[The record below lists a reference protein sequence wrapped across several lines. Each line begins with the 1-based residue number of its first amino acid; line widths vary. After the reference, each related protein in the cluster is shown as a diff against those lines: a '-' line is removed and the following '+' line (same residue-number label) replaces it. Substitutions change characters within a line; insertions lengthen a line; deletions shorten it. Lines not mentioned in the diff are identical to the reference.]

1 VTKRIIIIIVGAVFA
16 IALLSRAMTYTV
28 RFTEAA
34 VLTHFGR
41 AGEGAEK
48 TTPGLKFKWPDPI
61 ESVTKYDKRARFLL
75 QKSQTQ
81 QTADS
86 KQLEVESYCTWRVKD
101 PLKFFQRF
109 SNAGDR
115 AADHYK
121 KAEDVLRGNLR
132 SAVGEISKYRL
143 NELFST
149 DTKATKLNELEGR
162 ILTNL
167 KAAPQEQQG
176 GGSLDDYGIEV
187 VTVGINRIVLPD
199 ETTKAVFESMKAD
212 RKRLVTDLESRG
224 ISQAQAITSKAQ
236 QNASRIESFAKSLA
250 EEIRKKGDEEAL
262 PYVAQMKEAP
272 ELAVFLKNM
281 DLIRDSMAKRITLV
295 FSTSMPGMELFSP
308 SAMTSTRK
316 NGVPGVSSMIDATN
330 QPAIATQPQ
339 PNESPKTVASDET
352 KKNGAPR

>member
-1 VTKRIIIIIVGAVFA
+1 MRRGVGFVTKRIIIIVVGAVFA

-34 VLTHFGR
+34 VLTRFGK

-48 TTPGLKFKWPDPI
+48 NTPGLKFKWPDPI
-61 ESVTKYDKRARFLL
+61 ESVTKYDRRARFL
-75 QKSQTQ
+75 QTRSQTQ

-115 AADHYK
+115 AADHYR

-143 NELFST
+143 GELFST
-149 DTKATKLNELEGR
+149 DTKATKLKELEDR
-162 ILTNL
+162 VLTNL
-167 KAAPQEQQG
+167 KVASQDTQG

-187 VTVGINRIVLPD
+187 VTVGINRIVLPE

-212 RKRLVTDLESRG
+212 RARLVTELESRG
-224 ISQAQAITSKAQ
+224 QAEAQTIISAAKN
-236 QNASRIESFAKSLA
+236 NATRIEEFAKA
-250 EEIRKKGDEEAL
+250 YAAEIRRKGD
-262 PYVAQMKEAP
+262 
-272 ELAVFLKNM
+272 
-281 DLIRDSMAKRITLV
+281 
-295 FSTSMPGMELFSP
+295 
-308 SAMTSTRK
+308 
-316 NGVPGVSSMIDATN
+316 
-330 QPAIATQPQ
+330 
-339 PNESPKTVASDET
+339 
-352 KKNGAPR
+352 